1 MNHTIVIT
9 ILSRHPEK
17 PYTLIV
23 SKRSYLYLGISLWV
37 LTVVFVAAPIWPYVF
52 YRLSPGTS
60 EVLASTIGNTV
71 KVSPGTVVQANR
83 LSAVPIPKSAQANRL
98 SAVPIPKSAQRDS
111 SPVKPALPLP
121 LFDPSL
127 PKENGL
133 LIEKIGVRGEIHEGE
148 NWAEILK
155 TGVWRVPDFGT
166 PEDDGPSEPVER
178 GADSQNGPSEL
189 VERGAD
195 SQIGPSELVERG
207 ADSQIGLPIILAAHR
222 FGYVTWTNSF
232 RTLNSFYSLPK
243 LKVGDRV
250 EIVWNQRKY
259 VYEIYKEETGTA
271 ITDYTADLILYTCDL
286 WNSPT
291 RIFKY
296 ARRSAT
302 K

>member
-178 GADSQNGPSEL
+178 GADSQ
-189 VERGAD
+189 
-195 SQIGPSELVERG
+195 IGPKRF
-207 ADSQIGLPIILAAHR
+207 LP
-222 FGYVTWTNSF
+222 GETGVTSPPL
-232 RTLNSFYSLPK
+232 RSLPPQGK
-243 LKVGDRV
+243 RPV
-250 EIVWNQRKY
+250 N
-259 VYEIYKEETGTA
+259 
-271 ITDYTADLILYTCDL
+271 
-286 WNSPT
+286 
-291 RIFKY
+291 
-296 ARRSAT
+296 
-302 K
+302 

>member
-1 MNHTIVIT
+1 M
-9 ILSRHPEK
+9 
-17 PYTLIV
+17 

-133 LIEKIGVRGEIHEGE
+133 LIEKIGVRGEIHEGD

-166 PEDDGPSEPVER
+166 PEDD
-178 GADSQNGPSEL
+178 A
-189 VERGAD
+189 
-195 SQIGPSELVERG
+195 
-207 ADSQIGLPIILAAHR
+207 LPIILAAHR

-259 VYEIYKEETGTA
+259 VYEI
-271 ITDYTADLILYTCDL
+271 
-286 WNSPT
+286 
-291 RIFKY
+291 
-296 ARRSAT
+296 
-302 K
+302 

>member
-1 MNHTIVIT
+1 
-9 ILSRHPEK
+9 
-17 PYTLIV
+17 
-23 SKRSYLYLGISLWV
+23 
-37 LTVVFVAAPIWPYVF
+37 
-52 YRLSPGTS
+52 
-60 EVLASTIGNTV
+60 
-71 KVSPGTVVQANR
+71 
-83 LSAVPIPKSAQANRL
+83 
-98 SAVPIPKSAQRDS
+98 
-111 SPVKPALPLP
+111 
-121 LFDPSL
+121 
-127 PKENGL
+127 
-133 LIEKIGVRGEIHEGE
+133 
-148 NWAEILK
+148 AEILK

-166 PEDDGPSEPVER
+166 PEDDGPSEP
-178 GADSQNGPSEL
+178 